1 MQEHCLSKGL
11 QGWRQLSKKTQV
23 PPESSA
29 IECCWEIPRLLECS
43 RGQRPR
49 GLPFKAE
56 LEGLEAADSK
66 AKGLKYRKGSIG
78 SHKEQCESVSG
89 AGIGSSSRE

>member
-1 MQEHCLSKGL
+1 M
-11 QGWRQLSKKTQV
+11 

-49 GLPFKAE
+49 GLPFKAG
-56 LEGLEAADSK
+56 LERLEAADSK
-66 AKGLKYRKGSIG
+66 VKGLKYRKGSIG
-78 SHKEQCESVSG
+78 SHKEQCESVSE
-89 AGIGSSSRE
+89 AGVGSSS

>member
-1 MQEHCLSKGL
+1 LPKQRTTRMAPIEQ
-11 QGWRQLSKKTQV
+11 KTHV

-49 GLPFKAE
+49 GLSFKAG

-66 AKGLKYRKGSIG
+66 SKGIEVQEGFYR
-78 SHKEQCESVSG
+78 VT
-89 AGIGSSSRE
+89 